1 MEKEINIYSE
11 GVSVALAIQRAK
23 RMCHIILSSVA
34 CIAVRYLCV
43 LSPKG
48 HDFWKNVI
56 QHKMCVLIFFATLSE
71 TVFILK
77 ITQRDIVIN
86 THE

>member
-1 MEKEINIYSE
+1 VEKEINIYSE

-23 RMCHIILSSVA
+23 RMRCIILPSVA

-56 QHKMCVLIFFATLSE
+56 QHEVCVLIFFATLSG
-71 TVFILK
+71 TVLILK
-77 ITQRDIVIN
+77 II
-86 THE
+86 